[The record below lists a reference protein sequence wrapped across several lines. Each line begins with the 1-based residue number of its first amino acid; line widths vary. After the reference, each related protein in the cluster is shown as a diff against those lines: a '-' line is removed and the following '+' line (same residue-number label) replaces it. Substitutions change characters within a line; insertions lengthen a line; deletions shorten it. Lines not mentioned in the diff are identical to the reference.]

1 VRLLQLSP
9 AAVAFAALVV
19 VSACF
24 GPYESDFPVVVGN
37 QTDGP
42 IKVFADGVEL
52 GDVNGGRTRSFTIRL
67 RECCPA
73 DPAVGPDPRGQ
84 ATFAARD
91 LVTGILSPGKSVM
104 LSHSTSTYVSFN
116 VGDFPVALPPPPLAS
131 FTFSPAAPGVNQ
143 DIFFNASASSAF
155 GAQFNWDFGDGG
167 TARGVTPTYRYVRSG
182 VFTVTLAVIDQ
193 FGRSAAASKTV
204 NVSSTS
210 AQLVADFTVSP
221 TNPTISFGTN
231 TVFFDATPSSP
242 GVTIWTWDFG
252 DGSSGTGQRPA
263 HTYVRRG
270 TWVVRLTVGDD
281 AGRSA
286 TTTRNVTVAP

>member
-1 VRLLQLSP
+1 
-9 AAVAFAALVV
+9 
-19 VSACF
+19 
-24 GPYESDFPVVVGN
+24 
-37 QTDGP
+37 
-42 IKVFADGVEL
+42 
-52 GDVNGGRTRSFTIRL
+52 
-67 RECCPA
+67 
-73 DPAVGPDPRGQ
+73 
-84 ATFAARD
+84 
-91 LVTGILSPGKSVM
+91 
-104 LSHSTSTYVSFN
+104 
-116 VGDFPVALPPPPLAS
+116 
-131 FTFSPAAPGVNQ
+131 
-143 DIFFNASASSAF
+143 
-155 GAQFNWDFGDGG
+155 
-167 TARGVTPTYRYVRSG
+167 